1 MFSAIGASGRF
12 LPFAVER
19 PSVTPLLP
27 PRALVKVSALALLFL
42 ASGCA
47 AGAQLSPSSVV
58 TETETKLA
66 LRELVDTFSILADQK
81 EARAQTELF
90 TEDATVTTYSG
101 GESVSELRGREQ
113 IGDAFE
119 RFLSGFETV
128 YHMNGQHVVELDGG
142 TATGT
147 LYCLVYLFDAA
158 GGQRTIGVRYRDEY
172 VFVGGRWLIASRTS
186 YFDWQ
191 TVEEAGS

>member
-1 MFSAIGASGRF
+1 MRVW
-12 LPFAVER
+12 PV
-19 PSVTPLLP
+19 
-27 PRALVKVSALALLFL
+27 ALLVL
-42 ASGCA
+42 VSGCA
-47 AGAQLSPSSVV
+47 AEAQLAPSSAM
-58 TETETKLA
+58 TEIEAKLA

-81 EARAQTELF
+81 AARAQTDLF

-128 YHMNGQHVVELDGG
+128 YHMNGQHVVELDGD

-147 LYCLVYLFDAA
+147 LYCLVYLFDTA
-158 GGQRTIGVRYRDEY
+158 GGQRTIGVRYQDEY
-172 VFVGGRWLIASRTS
+172 ALVGGRWLIASRTS

-191 TVEEAGS
+191 TVEESGP